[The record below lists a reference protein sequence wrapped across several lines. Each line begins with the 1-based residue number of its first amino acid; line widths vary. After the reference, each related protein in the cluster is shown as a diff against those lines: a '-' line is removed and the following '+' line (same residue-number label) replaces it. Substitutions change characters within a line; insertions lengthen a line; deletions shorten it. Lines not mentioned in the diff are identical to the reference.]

1 VQLEILIFQPRM
13 GRFNGLATKLA
24 NIFTKRTFTPMVL
37 KRFVNYSTVSL
48 IVCANAQIHLRDV
61 SQLTRHSSHHQA
73 EYSYGGGLLEV

>member
-1 VQLEILIFQPRM
+1 
-13 GRFNGLATKLA
+13 
-24 NIFTKRTFTPMVL
+24 MVL

-73 EYSYGGGLLEV
+73 EYSYGGGLLEGLR